1 MAQFFSPPPQQS
13 GYGAPQS
20 PQNLQ
25 FYQSS
30 YGGHGG
36 VSGHTTPAQ
45 GYGGFGGM
53 GSMGSM
59 GSIGTT
65 TTTGGVAGERGG
77 LTMGWLA
84 AFGTGGYDD
93 EPPLLEELGVN
104 FRHIKGKVGS
114 TPHLPLLDP
123 PPPPSPSALTPRN
136 YRRWQFSTPS
146 RPWTST

>member
-25 FYQSS
+25 FYPSS

-53 GSMGSM
+53 GSMGN
-59 GSIGTT
+59 IGM
-65 TTTGGVAGERGG
+65 TTTGGVPGERGG

-93 EPPLLEELGVN
+93 ELPLLEELGVN
-104 FRHIKGKVGS
+104 FRHIKGKVS
-114 TPHLPLLDP
+114 FPLP
-123 PPPPSPSALTPRN
+123 PPPC
-136 YRRWQFSTPS
+136 
-146 RPWTST
+146 